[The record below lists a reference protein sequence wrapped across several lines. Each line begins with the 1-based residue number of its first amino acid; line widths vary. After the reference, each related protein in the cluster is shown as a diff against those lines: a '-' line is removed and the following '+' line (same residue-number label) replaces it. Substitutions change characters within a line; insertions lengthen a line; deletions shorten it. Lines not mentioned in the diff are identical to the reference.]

1 MYDVYDSDN
10 GDRWRYTL
18 GRWGSR
24 PLFTVGLNPST
35 ATREKADTTVAK
47 VGKVAEREGFD
58 GFVMLN
64 LYPVRATDYRELPR
78 TPDKVAFETNLQKIE
93 ALVGATEEPTIW
105 AAWGGCVSYHSYF
118 EAARD
123 ELWRRLARLRP
134 SWVCYGAPTAGGHP
148 RHPSRLQYSWK
159 FEPYCLHAS
168 P

>member
-1 MYDVYDSDN
+1 VYDVYDSDKE
-10 GDRWRYTL
+10 DRWRYTL

-47 VGKVAEREGFD
+47 VERVAQREGFD

-78 TPDKVAFETNLQKIE
+78 AVDSVAFETNLLKIE
-93 ALVGATEEPTIW
+93 ALVASVRRPTVW

-118 EAARD
+118 EQARD
-123 ELWRRLARLRP
+123 ELRHRLERYEPR
-134 SWVCYGAPTAGGHP
+134 WVCFGAPTAGGHP

-159 FEPYCLHAS
+159 LEPYRHAH
-168 P
+168 PA